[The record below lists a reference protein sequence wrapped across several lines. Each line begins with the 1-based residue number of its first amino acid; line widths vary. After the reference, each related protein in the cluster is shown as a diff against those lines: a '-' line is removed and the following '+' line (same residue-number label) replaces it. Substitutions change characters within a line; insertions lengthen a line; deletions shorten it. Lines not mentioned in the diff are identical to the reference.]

1 MGVRLNEEFLVLAY
15 FAVTVLAETVHS
27 AQRSQSH
34 IHRARSGS
42 SGEITKTPELP
53 LRAL

>member
-1 MGVRLNEEFLVLAY
+1 MSYTANGMKLDFASLA
-15 FAVTVLAETVHS
+15 
-27 AQRSQSH
+27 QPSQSRV
-34 IHRARSGS
+34 HRARSGS